1 MFILTI
7 LGQNM
12 FIHSQYILFI
22 LDFERRNIMS
32 AVEQIKKKKDI
43 ENVKKNF
50 KETKIRDKVLFILQ
64 KFVKKQA

>member
-1 MFILTI
+1 
-7 LGQNM
+7 M

-32 AVEQIKKKKDI
+32 AVEPIHKKKDI

-64 KFVKKQA
+64 KFVKKQAWKKM